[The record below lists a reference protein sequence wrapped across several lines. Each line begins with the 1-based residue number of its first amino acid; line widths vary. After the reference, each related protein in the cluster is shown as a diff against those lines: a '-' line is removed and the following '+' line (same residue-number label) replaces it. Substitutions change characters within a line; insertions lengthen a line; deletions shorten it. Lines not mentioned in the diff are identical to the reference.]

1 MSEREFQGYV
11 TIRQKC
17 DHSMFTLRA
26 NLASNKVKSAV
37 KTGLKLTVPKRGTY
51 TQNNEVILAW
61 MSPDELLIIVPEAER
76 SAAFAALEQ
85 ALEGLHYLLADVS
98 DARAR
103 FTIEGGSAREVVA
116 KLAPMDV
123 LAAQFPVGGFARTR
137 FAQVAGAIFVE
148 QEDHLN
154 LICFRSVQDY
164 VFGILCGAAKPGSEV
179 RTQS

>member
-11 TIRQKC
+11 TIRQKS

-26 NLASNKVKSAV
+26 SLASSKVKAALKSCLNIAV
-37 KTGLKLTVPKRGTY
+37 PQSGTY
-51 TQNNEVILAW
+51 AQTGGTLLAW
-61 MSPDELLIIVPEAER
+61 MSPDELLIMVPR
-76 SAAFAALEQ
+76 AAGGATFAALEQ
-85 ALEGLHYLLADVS
+85 ALDGLHYLLADVS
-98 DARAR
+98 DARST
-103 FTIEGGSAREVVA
+103 FTIEGGLAREVVA

-154 LICFRSVQDY
+154 LICFRSAQDY

>member
-11 TIRQKC
+11 TIRQTC

-26 NLASNKVKSAV
+26 NLASSKVKAAL
-37 KTGLKLTVPKRGTY
+37 KTCLSTAVPKRGTY
-51 TQNNEVILAW
+51 AQNGETHLAW
-61 MSPDELLIIVPEAER
+61 MSPDELLIMMPKDAGG
-76 SAAFAALEQ
+76 AAFAALEQ
-85 ALEGLHYLLADVS
+85 ALDGLHYLLADVS

-123 LAAQFPVGGFARTR
+123 SAAQFPVGGFARTR
-137 FAQVAGAIFVE
+137 FAQVAGAISVE
-148 QEDHLN
+148 QEDRLS

-164 VFGILCGAAKPGSEV
+164 AFALLCGAAKPGSEV
-179 RTQS
+179 RAQS

>member
-11 TIRQKC
+11 TICQKC

-37 KTGLKLTVPKRGTY
+37 KIGLKLTVPKRGTY
-51 TQNNEVILAW
+51 AQNNEVILAW

-76 SAAFAALEQ
+76 SAAFVALEQ

-116 KLAPMDV
+116 KLAPMD
-123 LAAQFPVGGFARTR
+123 LS
-137 FAQVAGAIFVE
+137 
-148 QEDHLN
+148 
-154 LICFRSVQDY
+154 LIH
-164 VFGILCGAAKPGSEV
+164 I
-179 RTQS
+179 

>member
-51 TQNNEVILAW
+51 VQNNEVILAW

-116 KLAPMDV
+116 KLAPMDIS
-123 LAAQFPVGGFARTR
+123 AAQFPVGGFARTR

-148 QEDHLN
+148 QEDHLSM
-154 LICFRSVQDY
+154 ICFRSVQDY
-164 VFGILCGAAKPGSEV
+164 VFALLCGAAKLGSEV
-179 RTQS
+179 RAQS

>member
-26 NLASNKVKSAV
+26 NLASNKVKLAV
-37 KTGLKLTVPKRGTY
+37 KTCLNMTVPKRGTY
-51 TQNNEVILAW
+51 AQNNEVILAW

-85 ALEGLHYLLADVS
+85 GLDGLHYLLADVS
-98 DARAR
+98 DARAT

-116 KLAPMDV
+116 KLAPMDIS
-123 LAAQFPVGGFARTR
+123 AAQFPVGGFARTR
-137 FAQVAGAIFVE
+137 FAQVTGAIFVE
-148 QEDHLN
+148 QEDRLS

-164 VFGILCGAAKPGSEV
+164 VFALLCGAAKPGSEV
-179 RTQS
+179 SAQS

>member
-11 TIRQKC
+11 TVRQKC

-26 NLASNKVKSAV
+26 NLGSTKVKSAV

-51 TQNNEVILAW
+51 AQDNEVILAW

-76 SAAFAALEQ
+76 SAAFAALEL

-116 KLAPMDV
+116 KLAPMD
-123 LAAQFPVGGFARTR
+123 LSAAQFPVGGFARTR

-148 QEDHLN
+148 QEDRLS

-164 VFGILCGAAKPGSEV
+164 VFALLCGAAKLGSEV
-179 RTQS
+179 RAQS

>member
-51 TQNNEVILAW
+51 AQNNEVILAW

-85 ALEGLHYLLADVS
+85 ALEGCIICLRMCPMLG
-98 DARAR
+98 RR

-116 KLAPMDV
+116 KLAPMDIS
-123 LAAQFPVGGFARTR
+123 AAQFPVGGFARTR

-148 QEDHLN
+148 QEDRLS

-164 VFGILCGAAKPGSEV
+164 VFALLCGAAKLGSEV
-179 RTQS
+179 RAQS

>member
-11 TIRQKC
+11 TIRQKS

-26 NLASNKVKSAV
+26 SLASSKVKAALKSCLNIAV
-37 KTGLKLTVPKRGTY
+37 PQSGTY
-51 TQNNEVILAW
+51 AQTGGTLLAW
-61 MSPDELLIIVPEAER
+61 MSPDELLIMVPREAGE
-76 SAAFAALEQ
+76 AMFAALEQ
-85 ALEGLHYLLADVS
+85 ALDGLHYLLADVS
-98 DARAR
+98 DARST
-103 FTIEGGSAREVVA
+103 FTIEGGLAREVVA

-148 QEDHLN
+148 QENHLN